1 MSTTPATTSGEAAQS
16 VEPTEAAAA
25 PAVSVR
31 SRAKASR
38 EGKDIHWT
46 DKAADKIKDI
56 VKADNHPDTMY
67 LYVGVKGGGCSGLSY
82 VLDLRDEASAAPK
95 DTDEVFESHGISI
108 VSDLKSYVVGNLTGT
123 TIDYQD
129 GLTGAGFVFNNPNAK
144 HSCGCGSSYSA

>member
-1 MSTTPATTSGEAAQS
+1 MSTTPETTSGEATQS
-16 VEPTEAAAA
+16 TEPIEAAAA
-25 PAVSVR
+25 PAASVR
-31 SRAKASR
+31 ERAKASR
-38 EGKDIHWT
+38 EGKDIHLT
-46 DKAADKIKDI
+46 DKAADKVKEIL
-56 VKADNHPDTMY
+56 KADNHPDTMY

-95 DTDEVFESHGISI
+95 DTDEIFESHGIPI

-129 GLTGAGFVFNNPNAK
+129 GLMGAGFVFNNPNAK